1 MTIFRLQSGNA
12 YHLVAFVMRKIV
24 VVLLAVLLTA
34 CTTVQTTQP
43 GLIGIDRKQ
52 TMSLLVSEKE
62 LNEGAGAA
70 YAQVLNK
77 EKKAGKLN
85 TNAALT
91 KRVRRIAK
99 RLIPQAK
106 VFRPDAAKW
115 NWQVNVITSEQL
127 NAWAMPGGKIAFY
140 SGIINKLKLSDAEI
154 AAIMGHEIAHALRE
168 HSRER
173 ASEQTT
179 SSLIIGLGG
188 ALAGLGSV
196 SQQAASMAYNAAF
209 GLTHSRQHETE
220 ADRMGVELAAR
231 AGYDPRAAIKVWQK
245 MDKLAGGKSG
255 PEFLSTHPSAKTRIR
270 DLTKYSARVMPLYK
284 KR

>member
-1 MTIFRLQSGNA
+1 MTFLRFTSSRRQHQAASVIRRITAL
-12 YHLVAFVMRKIV
+12 
-24 VVLLAVLLTA
+24 LLAAVLTA
-34 CTTVQTTQP
+34 CSTVQTTQP

-52 TMSLLVSEKE
+52 KMSPLVTEKQ
-62 LNEGAGAA
+62 LNEGAVQA
-70 YAQVLNK
+70 YAQVLAK
-77 EKKAGKLN
+77 EKKAGTLN

-91 KRVRRIAK
+91 KKVRTIAK

-115 NWQVNVITSEQL
+115 DWQVNVITSERL

-140 SGIINKLKLSDAEI
+140 SGIITKLKLTDAEI

-173 ASEQTT
+173 ASEQAT
-179 SSLIIGLGG
+179 SSLIIGIGG
-188 ALAGLGSV
+188 ALAGLGSA
-196 SQQAASMAYNAAF
+196 SQQAASIAYNTAF
-209 GLTHSRQHETE
+209 GLTHSRLHETE

-245 MDKLAGGKSG
+245 MAKASGGKSG
-255 PEFLSTHPSAKTRIR
+255 PEFLSTHPSAKTRIA
-270 DLTKYSARVMPLYK
+270 DLTKYAAKVMPLYK
-284 KR
+284 R